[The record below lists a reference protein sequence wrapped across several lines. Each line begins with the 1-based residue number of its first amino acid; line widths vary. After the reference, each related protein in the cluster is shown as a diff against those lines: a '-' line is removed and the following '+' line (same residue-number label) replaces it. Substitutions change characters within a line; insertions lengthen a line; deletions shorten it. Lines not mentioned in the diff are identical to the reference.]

1 MIQLGETGSHLA
13 ASGSGSSHHHQRT
26 GGFNIIVL
34 TVTFITYD
42 ERNIGRISGNGIM
55 TIHFHSQRL
64 QFFLISNGTGLSG
77 KAGQTHTAYIQTVA
91 AERIDQT

>member
-13 ASGSGSSHHHQRT
+13 ASGSWSSHHHQRT
-26 GGFNIIVL
+26 GGFDIIVL

-55 TIHFHSQRL
+55 AVYLHSQRL
-64 QFFLISNGTGLSG
+64 QLFLISNGTGLSG
-77 KAGQTHTAYIQTVA
+77 KAGQTYATDIQTIA
-91 AERIDQT
+91 AESIDQT

>member
-13 ASGSGSSHHHQRT
+13 ASGSGSSNDYQRT

-55 TIHFHSQRL
+55 AVYLHSQGL

-77 KAGQTHTAYIQTVA
+77 KAGQTHTAYIQAVA